1 MIQEFDINILNL
13 VKKKIFY
20 PYEYISV
27 SEKSKEKFTSKEKI
41 YSSLTSRKIM
51 KNNNNHV
58 LKVWNAFQIKMIKY
72 YSEFFLKCNVLLLAD
87 LLKKFKNDSLKK
99 FSESLSAQDEMLCLI
114 WTKVELELI
123 SNPDIYFFFEKGMG
137 GGVS

>member
-13 VKKKIFY
+13 VKKNIFY

-41 YSSLTSRKIM
+41 YSSLTSKKIM
-51 KNNNNHV
+51 KNNNDHV
-58 LKVWNAFQIKMIKY
+58 LKVWNTFQIKMIKY

-87 LLKKFKNDSLKK
+87 LLKKFQNDSLKK

-123 SNPDIYFFFEKGMG
+123 SNPDIYFFFEKGMR

>member
-13 VKKKIFY
+13 VKKNIFY
-20 PYEYISV
+20 PYEYIRV

-41 YSSLTSRKIM
+41 YSSLTSKKIM
-51 KNNNNHV
+51 KNNNDHV
-58 LKVWNAFQIKMIKY
+58 LKVWNTFQIKMIKY

-99 FSESLSAQDEMLCLI
+99 FSESLNAQDEMLCLI

-123 SNPDIYFFFEKGMG
+123 SNPDIYFFFEKGMR

>member
-13 VKKKIFY
+13 VKKNIFY

-27 SEKSKEKFTSKEKI
+27 SEKSKEKFTSKEKT
-41 YSSLTSRKIM
+41 YSSLTSKKIM
-51 KNNNNHV
+51 KNNNDHV
-58 LKVWNAFQIKMIKY
+58 LKVWNTFQIKMIKY

-123 SNPDIYFFFEKGMG
+123 SNPDIYFFFEKGTR